1 MELLVFLLGIP
12 VPLVD
17 LLELESSVL
26 GKLLELQLCWLS
38 LGVLVAFL

>member
-38 LGVLVAFL
+38 LCVLVAFL